1 MNRLSNMGV
10 MLFSPRDVSTRVGN
24 RARERR
30 LASGLR
36 QSDLAARAGVTLST
50 LRRFEAGGNVGFDAV
65 VRVALALGAEREVAD
80 LFAPIETRSLDQ
92 ILESQK
98 KRYRARRHS

>member
-1 MNRLSNMGV
+1 MSV
-10 MLFSPRDVSTRVGN
+10 ILFSPREISVRVGN

-36 QSDLAARAGVTLST
+36 QADVAVRAGVTLST

-65 VRVALALGAEREVAD
+65 VRIALALGSEQEVAD
-80 LFAPIETRSLDQ
+80 LFSPIETRSLDQ

-98 KRYRARRHS
+98 KRYRARKHG